1 MICKANLDCTACT
14 CSMQHDTEKLPTDM
28 KHKYDHFPLLD
39 SLVPSIPREL
49 GRFDDAK
56 QKHLTETSSTP
67 IRRNR

>member
-1 MICKANLDCTACT
+1 
-14 CSMQHDTEKLPTDM
+14 
-28 KHKYDHFPLLD
+28 
-39 SLVPSIPREL
+39 LVPSIPREL